1 MYSLKHCSLN
11 LAAERN
17 SAVCTEVYPQLLN
30 VSFFQESNLILL
42 FSIFRDDE
50 ILYGVLPSPL
60 RSLPTCF

>member
-1 MYSLKHCSLN
+1 
-11 LAAERN
+11 
-17 SAVCTEVYPQLLN
+17 VCTEVYPQLFN